1 MGTAT
6 MKQETNTYTHR
17 LGEVFTYEDRE
28 YNEIRLDFGTLTG
41 KDGLDIEQE
50 MQAEGIGF
58 LRNEAFDGGYQLIT
72 AAKASGIAKDVLLAL
87 PLRDCAA
94 LKREAQR
101 YLVNGNSTL
110 ANEMGDKLRT
120 LTGDTLQIIDNEL
133 RAERHL
139 VINGAALDTW
149 YCLKLAAKAAEVPED
164 QILGLPLN
172 EFLNV
177 KMAVRYFLMGLG

>member
-1 MGTAT
+1 M
-6 MKQETNTYTHR
+6 
-17 LGEVFTYEDRE
+17 
-28 YNEIRLDFGTLTG
+28 
-41 KDGLDIEQE
+41 
-50 MQAEGIGF
+50 
-58 LRNEAFDGGYQLIT
+58 
-72 AAKASGIAKDVLLAL
+72 LLAL

-101 YLVNGNSTL
+101 YLVNGNSTI

-149 YCLKLAAKAAEVPED
+149 YCLKLAAKAAGVPED